1 MNDRRLLGIF
11 AKQPILGQ
19 AKTRLAQATSAAF
32 AQQVAEAF
40 LEDSLDRFSGV
51 AASRAIMFTPASA
64 ADYFTGLAA
73 RRYDCVP
80 QGDGDLGQRLQTFF
94 VDARLRGF
102 GRIIAM
108 GSDSPTLPVE
118 YVEQAFV
125 LLATHDVVIG
135 PAFDGGYYL
144 IGCGTTAYPI
154 FDGIPWST
162 PRVLEATME
171 RLRGT
176 AARVALLP
184 PWYDVDTADDWAML
198 RGHLQAMRRAGID
211 PGAPRTERLVTS

>member
-1 MNDRRLLGIF
+1 MNDRRLFGIF

-19 AKTRLAQATSAAF
+19 AKTRLAQATSAVF

-40 LEDSLDRFSGV
+40 LEDSLDRFSGLD
-51 AASRAIMFTPASA
+51 ASRAIVFAPASA
-64 ADYFTGLAA
+64 ADYFAGLANG
-73 RRYDCVP
+73 RYDCVP
-80 QGDGDLGQRLQTFF
+80 QGDGDLGKRLQAFF
-94 VDARLRGF
+94 ADARNRGF
-102 GRIIAM
+102 ARIVAV
-108 GSDSPTLPVE
+108 GSDSPTLPIE
-118 YVEQAFV
+118 YVGQAFD

-162 PRVLEATME
+162 SRVLEATMQ

-176 AARVALLP
+176 AARVALPP
-184 PWYDVDTADDWAML
+184 PWYDVDTVDDWAML
-198 RGHLQAMRRAGID
+198 RGHLLAMRHAGID
-211 PGAPRTERLVTS
+211 PGVPRTERLITS